1 MKLKGYQE
9 AKIKEL
15 VDKTIEQLDIDGMRR
30 KIVFQ
35 APTGAGKTV
44 MVTEAMCR
52 LH

>member
-30 KIVFQ
+30 KRYCDNFQ
-35 APTGAGKTV
+35 AFAKKN
-44 MVTEAMCR
+44 
-52 LH
+52 